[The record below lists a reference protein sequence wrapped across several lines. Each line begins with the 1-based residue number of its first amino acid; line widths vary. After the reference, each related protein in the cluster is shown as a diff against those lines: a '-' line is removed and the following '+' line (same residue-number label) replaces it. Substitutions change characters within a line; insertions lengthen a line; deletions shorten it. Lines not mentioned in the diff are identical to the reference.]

1 MTTLSRRHLVTT
13 AAVLPAL
20 AIPALASE
28 AIGPNHPDAEL
39 IALGDELQRLSPG
52 YLASIAAT
60 NSDDDLISDAAWPEY
75 EAIDRET
82 CELAEKIIA
91 VPARTLAGLRVKAI
105 VAIHSSW
112 FLWDKPFDDLDW
124 DQKGARALMEAVCSV
139 TGLDAAEMAAAE
151 MAARSWS

>member
-1 MTTLSRRHLVTT
+1 MTTLSRRHLVT
-13 AAVLPAL
+13 AAAALPAL
-20 AIPALASE
+20 AVPAFA
-28 AIGPNHPDAEL
+28 ADHPDAEL
-39 IALGDELQRLSPG
+39 IALGDELQRLWPG

-75 EAIDRET
+75 EAIDWET

-112 FLWDKPFDDLDW
+112 FLWDQPFDDLDW
-124 DQKGARALMEAVCSV
+124 NQKGARALMEAACSV
-139 TGLDAAEMAAAE
+139 TGLDAAELAAAE
-151 MAARSWS
+151 MAVRS